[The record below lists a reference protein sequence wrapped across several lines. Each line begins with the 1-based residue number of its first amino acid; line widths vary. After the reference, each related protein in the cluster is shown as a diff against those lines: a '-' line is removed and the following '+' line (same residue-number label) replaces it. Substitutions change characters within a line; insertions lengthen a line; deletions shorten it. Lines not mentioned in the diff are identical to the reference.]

1 MQGNHINH
9 ITLGKQGE
17 ARAAAFLRRRGYR
30 ILEQNVRAGGVELDI
45 VAAKPRLIAFVE
57 VKTRRGHRCG
67 RPEEAVNA
75 HKRARL
81 VRGAAAWLRESPAR
95 RVRTPGAA
103 LRFDVIACEVH
114 ADGSWEIRHIEG
126 AFDAGDGR

>member
-1 MQGNHINH
+1 MQGNHVDH
-9 ITLGKQGE
+9 ITLGRQGE
-17 ARAAAFLRRRGYR
+17 ERAAAFLRRRGYR

-57 VKTRRGHRCG
+57 VKTRRGHLCG

-81 VRGAAAWLRESPAR
+81 IRGAAAWLRESAASR
-95 RVRTPGAA
+95 GRA

-126 AFDAGDGR
+126 AFDAGEGP